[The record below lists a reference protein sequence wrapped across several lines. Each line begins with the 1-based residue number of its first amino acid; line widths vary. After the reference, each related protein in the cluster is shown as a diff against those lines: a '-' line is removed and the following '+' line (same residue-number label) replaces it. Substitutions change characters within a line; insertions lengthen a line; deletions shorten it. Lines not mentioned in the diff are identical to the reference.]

1 MFQILVAEDDKSL
14 RRLIETFLIKNGYTV
29 HCACDGN
36 EALDILDKE
45 HIDLIVS
52 DIMMPN
58 MDGYMLTDQLRK
70 ADFTQPILFITAK
83 ETIEAKRKGFLVGV
97 DDYMVKP
104 IDLEEMCLRIQA
116 LLRRSKIISERKL
129 TIGEVELFYDE
140 LCVKKGDLEISLPK
154 KEFYLLYK
162 LLSYPNKIFTR
173 SQLMDEIWG
182 MESETDDATVAVHI
196 QRLRDKFSAFE
207 EFKIVT
213 VRGLGYKAVKNI

>member
-45 HIDLIVS
+45 HIDLIVI

-196 QRLRDKFSAFE
+196 QRLRDKFSDFE

>member
-14 RRLIETFLIKNGYTV
+14 RRLIETFLVKNGYTV
-29 HCACDGN
+29 HCACDGK

-70 ADFTQPILFITAK
+70 AEFTQPILFITAK

-116 LLRRSKIISERKL
+116 LLRRSKIVSERKL
-129 TIGEVELFYDE
+129 TIGEVELCYDE

-196 QRLRDKFSAFE
+196 QRLREKFSDFE

>member
-129 TIGEVELFYDE
+129 TVGEVELFYDE

>member
-196 QRLRDKFSAFE
+196 QRLRDKFSDFE